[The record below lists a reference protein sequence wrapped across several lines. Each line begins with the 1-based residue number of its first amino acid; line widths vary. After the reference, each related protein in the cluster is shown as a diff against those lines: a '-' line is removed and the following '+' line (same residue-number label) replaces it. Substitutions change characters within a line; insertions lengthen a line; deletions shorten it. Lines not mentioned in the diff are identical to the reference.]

1 MKQKKIHVAV
11 TLLLAASLANA
22 ANDGVNFD
30 GVATNSG
37 VTSGSTAISISSSTG
52 TAADAAGGGVA
63 IGDASLATGGDAVS
77 IGVNAAATNVF
88 TTAVGRDAKATGGG
102 STSLG
107 SSSTASGDVSVAVGG
122 ARATSVGAISIGNG
136 AASTQANTISVGQ
149 SARAVQENATA
160 IGYSASA
167 LGTDSLAIGANAI
180 TTGINSV
187 SLGSN
192 SQNFEDN
199 TISVGSDVLQRR
211 ITNVADGINATDV
224 ATVGQASTLATNAA
238 NAAVTAAT
246 PGIISSA
253 TGLANAYTDTSS
265 SNTLNSANTYTD
277 AAVSLIDTTNL
288 LKLDGTRSMT
298 GNLQMGGQSIT
309 GLADGLMPTDASTV
323 GQMQN
328 YANSLIYQS
337 DGITTGQ
344 MSILANQ
351 ASLTVTNEL
360 GNTHGI
366 VVDTTKTVISGG
378 TTSTS
383 LTLDDSGATLA
394 TVATGAPAQLHGVA
408 DGTAPNDAVNVK
420 QLTDAIAS
428 FTGGG
433 GVGAVEINRLD
444 GRIDR
449 LEGKIKEIAK
459 KAYGG
464 TALSMALAA
473 PTPVQAG
480 QVQMGFGIGNFNGES
495 ALAVNVSRA
504 TETGN
509 AVVSFGGGFTSAG
522 DIGFRGAIAWAWD
535 PEVSSK

>member
-1 MKQKKIHVAV
+1 
-11 TLLLAASLANA
+11 
-22 ANDGVNFD
+22 
-30 GVATNSG
+30 
-37 VTSGSTAISISSSTG
+37 
-52 TAADAAGGGVA
+52 
-63 IGDASLATGGDAVS
+63 
-77 IGVNAAATNVF
+77 
-88 TTAVGRDAKATGGG
+88 
-102 STSLG
+102 
-107 SSSTASGDVSVAVGG
+107 
-122 ARATSVGAISIGNG
+122 
-136 AASTQANTISVGQ
+136 
-149 SARAVQENATA
+149 
-160 IGYSASA
+160 
-167 LGTDSLAIGANAI
+167 
-180 TTGINSV
+180 
-187 SLGSN
+187 
-192 SQNFEDN
+192 
-199 TISVGSDVLQRR
+199 
-211 ITNVADGINATDV
+211 
-224 ATVGQASTLATNAA
+224 
-238 NAAVTAAT
+238 
-246 PGIISSA
+246 
-253 TGLANAYTDTSS
+253 
-265 SNTLNSANTYTD
+265 
-277 AAVSLIDTTNL
+277 
-288 LKLDGTRSMT
+288 
-298 GNLQMGGQSIT
+298 
-309 GLADGLMPTDASTV
+309 
-323 GQMQN
+323 MQN
-328 YANSLIYQS
+328 YANSLVYQ
-337 DGITTGQ
+337 DNGMTTGQ
-344 MSILANQ
+344 MSVQANQ

-433 GVGAVEINRLD
+433 GIGSGEISRLD

-495 ALAVNVSRA
+495 ALALNVSRA